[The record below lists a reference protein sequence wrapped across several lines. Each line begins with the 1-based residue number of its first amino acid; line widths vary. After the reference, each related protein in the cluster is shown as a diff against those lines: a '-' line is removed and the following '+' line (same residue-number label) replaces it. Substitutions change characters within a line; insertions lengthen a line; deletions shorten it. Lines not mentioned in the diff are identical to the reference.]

1 MIGGETSASAVTL
14 IGTGKAA
21 ATPTG
26 SVSATSV
33 AGAAPAGEATA
44 GAGAAAGAGVAVVER
59 AGIGSTEEA
68 EVRKSP
74 PPTTNNNNSTG
85 EQRLRS
91 EEAPESLVSTAK
103 RCISDGDLLLETC
116 WCEVL

>member
-1 MIGGETSASAVTL
+1 MRGGETSASAVTL

-21 ATPTG
+21 ATPNG
-26 SVSATSV
+26 SAMSG

-44 GAGAAAGAGVAVVER
+44 GAAAGAAVAER

-74 PPTTNNNNSTG
+74 LPQPITT
-85 EQRLRS
+85 
-91 EEAPESLVSTAK
+91 TAQGNK
-103 RCISDGDLLLETC
+103 D
-116 WCEVL
+116 